1 MHKAQAKPVSLTS
14 VWAAE
19 NMPHKKR
26 VLAIASAGGHWQQL
40 QQMRDAFMHHD
51 VHFVT
56 TKEGLPQQFGI
67 SDYSLV
73 RDCNRNEKL
82 AMLICA
88 AQLAVVLVRK
98 QPHVIIS
105 TGALP
110 GFFAL
115 AIGKLI
121 GARTIWVDSVAN
133 GEELSMGGKMSKR
146 FADLWMSQW
155 KHVAEQNG
163 AVYKGS
169 VL

>member
-1 MHKAQAKPVSLTS
+1 
-14 VWAAE
+14 
-19 NMPHKKR
+19 MPRKKR

-82 AMLICA
+82 AMVTCA
-88 AQLAVVLVRK
+88 AQLCLVLLR
-98 QPHVIIS
+98 QRPDVIIS

-110 GFFAL
+110 GFFAIAL
-115 AIGKLI
+115 GKLLR
-121 GARTIWVDSVAN
+121 ARTIWVDSVAN
-133 GEELSMGGKMSKR
+133 GEEFSMGGAKARR

-155 KHVAEQNG
+155 KHVAEANG

>member
-1 MHKAQAKPVSLTS
+1 MAR
-14 VWAAE
+14 
-19 NMPHKKR
+19 KR

-40 QQMRDAFMHHD
+40 QQLRDAFMHHD

-56 TKEGLPQQFGI
+56 TKDGLPQQFGI
-67 SDYSLV
+67 SEFSLV
-73 RDCNRNEKL
+73 RDCNRNEKM
-82 AMLICA
+82 AMLICV
-88 AQLAVVLVRK
+88 AQLAAVLLRK
-98 QPHVIIS
+98 RPDVIIS

-115 AIGKLI
+115 VLGKLLR
-121 GARTIWVDSVAN
+121 ARTIWVDSVAN
-133 GEELSMGGKMSKR
+133 GEEFSLGGAKAKR

-155 KHVAEQNG
+155 QHVAEQNG